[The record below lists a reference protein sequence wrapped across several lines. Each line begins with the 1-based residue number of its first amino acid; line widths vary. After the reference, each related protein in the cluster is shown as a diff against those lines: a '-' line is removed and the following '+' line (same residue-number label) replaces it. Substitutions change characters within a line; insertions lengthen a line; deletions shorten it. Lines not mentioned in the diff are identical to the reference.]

1 MKKVFCMLMATIL
14 LISSMSVSAFA
25 LTSAESNNQLN
36 EAFNAMFDSVAGDVN
51 KDGKF
56 DALDARSALLASVG
70 VDEDIND
77 DIADMDGDGV
87 ITSLDV
93 RALLRISAKLD
104 SYDVFYT
111 TEEKFNL
118 FNAFANN
125 IKATNLKFQYTGMD
139 KNVDISH
146 NNPEL
151 VKEFNDEMNGIPGM
165 KEEDKIDLNAELTK
179 DKGKTTYKC
188 STRAYSATDLN
199 FPVKEKDFVSK
210 LTINDISSIT
220 YKPDQSY
227 TFAPKRTSGNRVQEL
242 TENNISMTGLDV
254 ITVKFAKESMTKLPD
269 DLTTLRHGRI
279 FNELPTNADLVK
291 NYEDMN
297 KEFAGLAD
305 TIGTMNA
312 SLKNIN
318 YHDSS
323 VSIYFNRATGK
334 ICVIEYDLYYDF
346 TINLAMDLNVT
357 LLVPPVFIDIEG
369 NVDFTDKENSK
380 YVYCFPDN
388 CTA

>member
-36 EAFNAMFDSVAGDVN
+36 EAFNAMFGTVAGDVN

-56 DALDARSALLASVG
+56 NALDARSALIASVG

-104 SYDVFYT
+104 SHDAFYT
-111 TEEKFNL
+111 AEEKFNL

-139 KNVDISH
+139 RNVDIAH
-146 NNPEL
+146 NNKAL
-151 VKEFNDEMNGIPGM
+151 VDEFNKEMNGIPGM
-165 KEEDKIDLNAELTK
+165 AEEDKIDLNAELTK

-210 LTINDISSIT
+210 LTISDISSIT
-220 YKPDQSY
+220 YKSDQSY
-227 TFAPKRTSGNRVQEL
+227 TFAPKRTSGNRVQEM
-242 TENNISMTGLDV
+242 TDYNISMTGLDV
-254 ITVKFAKESMTKLPD
+254 LTVKLARESMSKIPD

-279 FNELPTNADLVK
+279 FNELPNNADLVK
-291 NYEDMN
+291 GYEDMN
-297 KEFAGLAD
+297 KEFASLAD

-312 SLKNIN
+312 SFKNIN

-346 TINLAMDLNVT
+346 TVNLAMDLS
-357 LLVPPVFIDIEG
+357 VPLFFINIEG
-369 NVDFTDKENSK
+369 NMDITDKENSK
-380 YVYCFPDN
+380 YVYCFTDN

>member
-36 EAFNAMFDSVAGDVN
+36 EAFNAMFGTVAGDVN
-51 KDGKF
+51 KDGNF
-56 DALDARSALLASVG
+56 DALDARSALIASVG

-77 DIADMDGDGV
+77 AVADMDGDGV

-146 NNPEL
+146 NNKAL
-151 VKEFNDEMNGIPGM
+151 VDEFNKEMNGIPGM

-179 DKGKTTYKC
+179 DKGKTIHMC
-188 STRAYSATDLN
+188 STLSHASRSDN
-199 FPVKEKDFVSK
+199 FPVKGKDFVSA
-210 LTINDISSIT
+210 LTIADISSIT
-220 YKPDQSY
+220 YKTDQSY
-227 TFAPKRTSGNRVQEL
+227 TYAPKRTVSNRLQEM
-242 TENNISMTGLDV
+242 TAYNISMTGLDV
-254 ITVKFAKESMTKLPD
+254 LTVKLVGESMSKVPD
-269 DLTTLRHGRI
+269 NPTTLRHGRI
-279 FNELPTNADLVK
+279 FNELPDSETLIQG
-291 NYEDMN
+291 YEDMN
-297 KEFAGLAD
+297 KEFADLAD

-312 SLKNIN
+312 SFKNLN

-334 ICVIEYDLYYDF
+334 ICFIEYNLYYDF
-346 TINLAMDLNVT
+346 TVTLTMDLNVP
-357 LLVPPVFIDIEG
+357 LLFDIKG
-369 NVDFTDKENSK
+369 TMDITDKENSK